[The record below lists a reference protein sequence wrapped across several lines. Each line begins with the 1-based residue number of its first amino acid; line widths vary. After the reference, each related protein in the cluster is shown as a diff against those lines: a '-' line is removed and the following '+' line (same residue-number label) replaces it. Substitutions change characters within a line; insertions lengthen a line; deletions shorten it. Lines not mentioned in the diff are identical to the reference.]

1 MEIEKLKNE
10 LEDELYEL
18 DNIENNQLDDVEND
32 EESDSCD
39 CENYNYPDFCLEPN
53 EEAMNVGVS
62 EGSSLLGFVGAL
74 NVLELSE
81 KNIVDLIK
89 LKMTLQYELE
99 VTKLQLEAS
108 KHLSDVEN
116 NKISI

>member
-1 MEIEKLKNE
+1 MEIEKLEDKS
-10 LEDELYEL
+10 EDELYEL
-18 DNIENNQLDDVEND
+18 NNIEDKELDDVEN
-32 EESDSCD
+32 EESCD